1 MAIDIFLKID
11 GVDGE
16 SSDDK
21 HKNEIALLSFS
32 WGEAQ
37 LTPAGGAGGG
47 GAGGAGKVTMQ
58 DFHFTT
64 LVNKASPR
72 LFLACAKGEHFKTAV
87 LAVRRAGG
95 SPMDFLRWR
104 LSDVSVRGYQTAC
117 DLAGG
122 ALPTDHVSLGFKKI
136 EIEYTPLKTDGKPD
150 LPVKAGWDLK
160 TSRPV

>member
-16 SSDDK
+16 STDDK

-37 LTPAGGAGGG
+37 LTPAGGG
-47 GAGGAGKVTMQ
+47 GAGAGKVAMQ

-87 LAVRRAGG
+87 LTVRRAGG
-95 SPMDFLRWR
+95 SPMDFLTWR
-104 LSDVSVRGYQTAC
+104 LTDVLVSGYQTAGQ
-117 DLAGG
+117 LAGG
-122 ALPTDHVSLGFKKI
+122 ALPADHVSLGFEKVKL
-136 EIEYTPLKTDGKPD
+136 EYIPVKPDGKPD
-150 LPVKAGWDLK
+150 VSVKAGWDVK
-160 TSRPV
+160 ANRPV

>member
-16 SSDDK
+16 STDDK

-37 LTPAGGAGGG
+37 LTPAGGG
-47 GAGGAGKVTMQ
+47 GAGAGKVAMQ

-72 LFLACAKGEHFKTAV
+72 LFLACAKGEHFKTAM
-87 LAVRRAGG
+87 LTVRRAGG
-95 SPMDFLRWR
+95 SPMDFLTWR
-104 LSDVSVRGYQTAC
+104 LTDVLVSGYQTAGE
-117 DLAGG
+117 LAGG
-122 ALPTDHVSLGFKKI
+122 AMPVDHVSLGFGKVEVAYIPVK
-136 EIEYTPLKTDGKPD
+136 PDGKPD
-150 LPVKAGWDLK
+150 VPVKVGWDVK
-160 TSRPV
+160 ANRPV